1 LICTATSLT
10 TSRNTANGTTT
21 WLLFNGLDTFTSIK
35 VCGQQVAT
43 TNNQFRQYYFD
54 VTSIL
59 GSCKEN
65 PSLNITFGSAV
76 NITADIANEP
86 GQETWPYGVE
96 GLFEFPNRQ
105 FMRKEQSDFGWD
117 WGPAFA
123 PAGIWQPAYV
133 VQLPPSGVY
142 IRNSLLDIHRQGQL
156 NNLPPDQSQPWIVNA
171 SIDILGDVSDTLRN
185 ATFTI
190 EVMDVNNSTVASG
203 NLENVTSTSTSIT
216 GSIAVDR
223 EACQLWWPHGM
234 GPQNL
239 YYFKI
244 SLVNGDEVLASVTK
258 RSGFRT
264 IVLNMTPISEEQL
277 AQGIA
282 PGNNWHFEINGHEFY
297 AKGSNFIPPDAFW
310 PRVTSARMKL
320 LFQSVLDGNQNML
333 RVWASGA
340 YLPDFIYDIAD
351 EMGIL
356 LWSEFEFGD
365 ALYPID
371 TEFLENV
378 REEADYNV
386 RRVNHHPSLALWA
399 GGNELENLELPL
411 AEALDPSDPKWQGEY
426 EELFLGVLLPVVYG
440 NSKSISYI
448 PSSTTNGY
456 LELNF
461 SLPIP
466 MIERYNNLTPGSI
479 YGDTDHYDYDSTVTF
494 NLSSYPV
501 GRFAN
506 EFGFH
511 SMPSLQTW
519 QQAISPDELY
529 FNSSTILLRNHH
541 YPAGGTFT
549 NNYANSTKGM
559 VEMTLAAERYYP
571 VPHHSDPI
579 ANFSD
584 WCHTTQIFQADFY
597 RSQITYYRRGSGL
610 PERQLGSLYWQLE
623 DIWQAPTW
631 AGIEYDG
638 RWKVLHYISKDI
650 YQPIIIASY
659 WDYTSGDLTAY
670 VTSDL
675 WSSALGSATLTWYS
689 YDGRVLAPPSTVP
702 FSVGA
707 LNTTQVLEDNTST
720 LPFSLKDAVLKMN
733 ITATGTLPNTQ
744 EAREFKHEFF
754 FHDLDL
760 SQVNLVDPGLE
771 LTYSDETG
779 NFTVEAKTGV
789 AAWVWLDIP
798 AGTLANFNENG
809 FWLVPADGP
818 REISVTVKQDDT
830 AGKWV
835 DGVTVRSLWNNTLP

>member
-1 LICTATSLT
+1 MALTYPRDTSK
-10 TSRNTANGTTT
+10 GTTT
-21 WLLFNGLDTFTSIK
+21 WLLFNGLDTFTTIK
-35 VCGQQVAT
+35 VCDQQIAA

-54 VTSIL
+54 VSRVLSSCSGKPALSI
-59 GSCKEN
+59 N
-65 PSLNITFGSAV
+65 FGSAV

-86 GQETWPYGVE
+86 GQETWPFGVE

-105 FMRKEQSDFGWD
+105 FVRKEQSDFGWD

-123 PAGIWQPAYV
+123 PAGIWQPAFV
-133 VQLPPSGVY
+133 VQLPASGVY
-142 IRNSLLDIHRQGQL
+142 IRNSLLDIYKSGQL

-171 SIDILGDVSDTLRN
+171 SLDLLGSSSEALPSG
-185 ATFTI
+185 ASLTI
-190 EVMDVNNSTVASG
+190 EIMDINDSVVASG
-203 NLENVTSTSTSIT
+203 NMENITTTSTSIT
-216 GSIAVDR
+216 GSFTVDQD
-223 EACQLWWPHGM
+223 ACQLWWPQGM
-234 GPQNL
+234 GSQNL

-244 SLVNGDEVLASVTK
+244 SIVKGKDVLASITK

-264 IVLNMTPISEEQL
+264 IVLNMTPISDEQL

-310 PRVTSARMKL
+310 PRVTEERMQQ
-320 LFQSVLDGNQNML
+320 LFQSVVDGNQNML

-340 YLPDFIYDIAD
+340 YSPDFIYDIAD
-351 EMGIL
+351 EMGVL

-365 ALYPID
+365 SLYPVD
-371 TEFLENV
+371 EPFLENV
-378 REEADYNV
+378 REEANYNV

-411 AEALDPSDPKWQGEY
+411 AEELDPGNPKYKTEY
-426 EELFLGVLLPVVYG
+426 EQLFLGVLLPAVYG

-466 MIERYNNLTPGSI
+466 MIERYNNETPGSI
-479 YGDTDHYDYDSTVTF
+479 YGDTDHYDYDSTVAF

-519 QQAISPDELY
+519 QQAVSPDELH
-529 FNSSTILLRNHH
+529 FNSSTIMLRNHH
-541 YPAGGTFT
+541 YPAGGPFT
-549 NNYANSTKGM
+549 DNYHNSSLGM
-559 VEMTLAAERYYP
+559 AEMTLAAERYYP
-571 VPHHSDPI
+571 VPFHRDPVS
-579 ANFSD
+579 NFSD

-638 RWKVLHYISKDI
+638 RWKVLHYVAKDI
-650 YQPIIIASY
+650 YQPVIIASY
-659 WDYTSGDLTAY
+659 WDYTLGNLTAY

-675 WSSALGSATLTWYS
+675 WSTATGSATFTWYAYNGS
-689 YDGRVLAPPSTVP
+689 VLVDPSTVP
-702 FSVGA
+702 FTVGA
-707 LNTTQVLEDNTST
+707 LNTTQVFAGNTSS
-720 LPFSLKDAVLKMN
+720 LPFSLQDAVLKMN
-733 ITATGTLPNTQ
+733 ITATGKLPNAQ
-744 EAREFKHEFF
+744 EETEFQHEFF

-760 SQVNLVDPGLE
+760 STANLVDPSLE
-771 LTYSDETG
+771 LSYSKDTG
-779 NFTVEAKTGV
+779 NFTVEAKKGV

-798 AGTLANFNENG
+798 AGTLANFNENA
-809 FWLVPADGP
+809 FWLVPSDGP
-818 REISVTVKQDDT
+818 REISVTVKQDGSG
-830 AGKWV
+830 GKWV
-835 DGVTVRSLWNNTLP
+835 DGVTARSLWDNTLP